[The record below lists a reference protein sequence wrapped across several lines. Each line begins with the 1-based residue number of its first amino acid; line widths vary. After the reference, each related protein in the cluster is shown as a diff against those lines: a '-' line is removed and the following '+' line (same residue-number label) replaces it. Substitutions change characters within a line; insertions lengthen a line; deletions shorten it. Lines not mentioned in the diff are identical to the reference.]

1 MVVRPMLARA
11 RREQTGRTLAACS
24 KSGRPRHGIAWGA
37 AVSVLADVPIR
48 FRSELGSVYGSTSG
62 VAIDRGGRG
71 SVWLTSKGRGR
82 K

>member
-1 MVVRPMLARA
+1 VVVRPMLARA
-11 RREQTGRTLAACS
+11 RREQTGGLWPPVAKAADRVMES
-24 KSGRPRHGIAWGA
+24 AWGA